1 MDISIPEAF
10 LPLYESDSRYRIAVG
25 GRGSGKS
32 MTIAM
37 LCILEAIQGKKILC
51 CREYQNSIQ
60 ESVHALIAD
69 LIDSLGV
76 SGFSVTRD
84 KISHSSGGEMIFKGL
99 ARNAE
104 SIKSLFGTDVCWV
117 EEAQT
122 ISEESLRLLTPT
134 IREAGSYFFITAN
147 PRSEADPL
155 TERFL
160 KGRMLTLRQEGIYR
174 DETHTIV
181 RANYTENP
189 YFPAELE
196 IERKKDKATLS
207 DAEYEH
213 IWEGQTLDEVDT
225 SIIIPDWFNA
235 AVGLADQ
242 VKVRPSG
249 AKVVSHDV
257 SDLGKDDKAVVVRHG
272 PVILKVAAKSDG
284 TASDGLDWAIQHV
297 DDFSADTFIWD
308 SDGIGLGLA
317 REVERQL
324 GPRNVRTVPFHGGE
338 RPDNP
343 DAMYDHHRSNKD
355 AFYNRRAQAYWL
367 LRDRFYKSY
376 QLSQG
381 EYVDPDECIFLD
393 PDMPNLSALRA
404 EVCRI
409 PRKPNAHGKIQ
420 LMTKAEMAKP
430 PLNLPSPNLADA
442 LAYCFSISDDLTY
455 TTWSKPIEYKT
466 TADNYI

>member
-60 ESVHALIAD
+60 ESVHALIAN

-76 SGFSVTRD
+76 QGFNVTRD
-84 KISHSSGGEMIFKGL
+84 KITHTSGGEMIFKGL

-104 SIKSLFGTDVCWV
+104 SIKSLFGTDVCWI

-160 KGRMLTLRQEGIYR
+160 KGRMLTLRQDGIYR

-181 RANYTENP
+181 RANYSENP

-196 IERKKDKATLS
+196 VERQKDKATLS

-235 AVGLADQ
+235 AIGLADQ

-249 AKVVSHDV
+249 AKVVAHDV

-272 PVILKVAAKSDG
+272 PVILKVDAKSDG

-297 DDFSADTFIWD
+297 DDFGADTFIWD

-338 RPDNP
+338 RPDDP
-343 DAMYDHHRSNKD
+343 DAMYDGHRTNKD
-355 AFYNRRAQAYWL
+355 AFYNRRAQAYWQ

-420 LMTKAEMAKP
+420 LMTKSEMAKP

-442 LAYCFSISDDLTY
+442 LAYAFAINDDLSY
-455 TTWSKPIEYKT
+455 TGWNKPIEYQQ
-466 TADNYI
+466 TADAYI

>member
-1 MDISIPEAF
+1 MNINIPEAF
-10 LPLYESDSRYRIAVG
+10 APLYESNSRYRIAVG

-32 MTIAM
+32 MTVAM
-37 LCILEAIQGKKILC
+37 LCILEAFQGKKILC

-60 ESVHALIAD
+60 ESVHALIAS
-69 LIDSLGV
+69 LIDSMGFP
-76 SGFSVTRD
+76 GFSVTRD
-84 KISHSSGGEMIFKGL
+84 KISHESGGEMIFKGL

-104 SIKSLFGTDVCWV
+104 SIKSLYGTDVCWI

-160 KGRMLTLRQEGIYR
+160 KGRMLTLRQEGIYE
-174 DETHTIV
+174 DEAHTII

-189 YFPAELE
+189 YFPPELE
-196 IERKKDKATLS
+196 LERKKDKATLS

-213 IWEGQTLDEVDT
+213 IWLGQTLDEVDS
-225 SIIIPDWFNA
+225 SIIVPDWFNA
-235 AVGLADQ
+235 AVGLAEH

-249 AKVVSHDV
+249 AKVVAHDV

-272 PVILKVAAKSDG
+272 PVILKVASKSDG

-297 DDFSADTFIWD
+297 DDFGADTFVWD
-308 SDGIGLGLA
+308 SDGVGLGLA

-338 RPDNP
+338 RPENP
-343 DAMYDHHRSNKD
+343 DAQYDGHRTNKD

-381 EYVDPDECIFLD
+381 EYIDPDECIFLD

-420 LMTKAEMAKP
+420 LLTKSEMAKP
-430 PLNLPSPNLADA
+430 PLSLPSPNLADA
-442 LAYCFSISDDLTY
+442 LAYAFSISDDLSY
-455 TTWSKPIEYKT
+455 TSWSKPIDYRES
-466 TADNYI
+466 YI

>member
-51 CREYQNSIQ
+51 CREFQNSIS
-60 ESVHALIAD
+60 ESVHALISD
-69 LIDSLGV
+69 LIEQLGV
-76 SGFSVTRD
+76 SGFNVTRD
-84 KISHSSGGEMIFKGL
+84 KITHSSGGEFIFKGL
-99 ARNAE
+99 SRNAE
-104 SIKSLFGTDVCWV
+104 SIKSLFGTDVCWI

-160 KGRMLTLRQEGIYR
+160 KGRMGILRDEGIYR
-174 DETHTIV
+174 DDTHTII
-181 RANYTENP
+181 RANYAENP

-196 IERKKDKATLS
+196 TERKKDKATLS

-213 IWEGQTLDEVDT
+213 IWLGQTLDEVDT

-235 AVGLADQ
+235 ALVAAEH
-242 VKVRPSG
+242 VKLRPSG
-249 AKVVSHDV
+249 ARVVAHDV
-257 SDLGKDDKAVVVRHG
+257 SDMGKDDKAVVVRHG
-272 PVILKVAAKSDG
+272 PQVIALGLKSDG
-284 TASDGLDWAIQHV
+284 TASDGLDWAINYV
-297 DDFSADTFIWD
+297 DDFRADSFIYD
-308 SDGIGLGLA
+308 ADGIGLGLA

-324 GPRNVRTVPFHGGE
+324 GPRNISIHQFHGGE
-338 RPDNP
+338 RPANP
-343 DAMYDHHRSNKD
+343 DAMYDHHRANKD
-355 AFYNRRAQAYWL
+355 AFYNRRSQAYWQ
-367 LRDRFYKSY
+367 LRDRFYKTY
-376 QLSQG
+376 QLVNG
-381 EYVDPDECIFLD
+381 EHVPHDECIFLD
-393 PDMPNLSALRA
+393 PEDKLISALRA

-420 LMTKAEMAKP
+420 LMTKSEMAKP
-430 PLNLPSPNLADA
+430 PLSLPSPNLSDA
-442 LAYCFSISDDLTY
+442 LAYAFAISDDIDY
-455 TTWSKPIEYKT
+455 VSWQRPIEYQPHT
-466 TADNYI
+466 DAYI

>member
-1 MDISIPEAF
+1 MDISLPEAF

-32 MTIAM
+32 MTVAM

-51 CREYQNSIQ
+51 CREFQNSIA
-60 ESVHALIAD
+60 ESVHALISD
-69 LIDSLGV
+69 LIDTLGV
-76 SGFSVTRD
+76 SGFTVTRD

-99 ARNAE
+99 SRNAE
-104 SIKSLFGTDVCWV
+104 SIKSLFGTDVCWI

-160 KGRMLTLRQEGIYR
+160 KGRMGILRQDGIYK
-174 DETHTIV
+174 DDTHTII

-196 IERKKDKATLS
+196 IERAKDKATLS
-207 DAEYEH
+207 AAEYEH

-235 AVGLADQ
+235 ALVASEHIKL
-242 VKVRPSG
+242 RPSG
-249 AKVVSHDV
+249 ARVVAHDV
-257 SDLGKDDKAVVVRHG
+257 SDMGKDDKAVVVRHG
-272 PVILKVAAKSDG
+272 AQVLKLGLKADG

-297 DDFSADTFIWD
+297 DDYRADSFIYD
-308 SDGIGLGLA
+308 ADGVGLGLA

-324 GPRNVRTVPFHGGE
+324 GPRSVTIHQFHGGE
-338 RPDNP
+338 RPENP
-343 DAMYDHHRSNKD
+343 DMMYDGHRSNKD

-367 LRDRFYKSY
+367 LRDRFYKTY
-376 QLSQG
+376 QLVNG
-381 EYVDPDECIFLD
+381 EHIPPDECIFLD
-393 PDMPNLSALRA
+393 PEDRLISALRA

-420 LMTKAEMAKP
+420 LMTKSEMAKP
-430 PLNLPSPNLADA
+430 PLSLPSPNLSDA
-442 LAYCFSISDDLTY
+442 LAYAFAVSDDLMWTQY
-455 TTWSKPIEYKT
+455 SKPITYQP
-466 TADNYI
+466 TADAYI

>member
-60 ESVHALIAD
+60 ESVHALIAS

-76 SGFSVTRD
+76 QGFNVTRD
-84 KISHSSGGEMIFKGL
+84 KISHSSGGEFIFKGL

-117 EEAQT
+117 EEGQT

-196 IERKKDKATLS
+196 VERQKDKATLS

-235 AVGLADQ
+235 AVGLAESI
-242 VKVRPSG
+242 KLRPSG
-249 AKVVSHDV
+249 AKVVAHDV

-272 PVILKVAAKSDG
+272 PVILTVAAKSDG

-297 DDFSADTFIWD
+297 DDFRADTFIWD

-338 RPDNP
+338 RADNP
-343 DAMYDHHRSNKD
+343 DAMYDHHRTNKD
-355 AFYNRRAQAYWL
+355 AFFNRRAQAYWM

-420 LMTKAEMAKP
+420 LMTKSEMAKP

-442 LAYCFSISDDLTY
+442 LAYAFSISDDITY
-455 TTWSKPIEYKT
+455 KGWNKPIEYMPQ
-466 TADNYI
+466 ADNYI

>member
-1 MDISIPEAF
+1 MNISIPEVF
-10 LPLYESDSRYRIAVG
+10 LPLYEGNTRYRIAVG
-25 GRGSGKS
+25 ARGSGKS
-32 MTIAM
+32 MTVAM

-69 LIDSLGV
+69 LISQLEV
-76 SGFSVTRD
+76 TGFTVTRD
-84 KISHSSGGEMIFKGL
+84 KISHTSGGEMIFKGI

-181 RANYTENP
+181 RANFGENP
-189 YFPAELE
+189 YFPPELE
-196 IERKKDKATLS
+196 IERQKDKATLS

-225 SIIIPDWFNA
+225 SIIIPDWLNA
-235 AVGLADQ
+235 AIGLAEQ

-272 PVILKVAAKSDG
+272 PVILKVGAKSDG

-297 DDFSADTFIWD
+297 DDFAADTFVWD
-308 SDGIGLGLA
+308 SDGIGLCLA
-317 REVERQL
+317 REVERQF
-324 GPRNVRTVPFHGGE
+324 GHRNVRAVPFHGGE
-338 RPDNP
+338 RPQNP
-343 DAMYDHHRSNKD
+343 DAMYDGHRTNKD
-355 AFYNRRAQAYWL
+355 AFYNRRAQAYWM

-376 QLSQG
+376 QLAQG

-420 LMTKAEMAKP
+420 LMTKSEMAKP

-442 LAYCFSISDDLTY
+442 LAYAFSISDDLQYSASWT
-455 TTWSKPIEYKT
+455 KPIEYRE
-466 TADNYI
+466 AYI